1 MGLNITLLVDEGR
14 MAGRF
19 MRPTMG
25 ALPPDPRSI
34 YQAKMGVVGMERYWS
49 GLDLGL
55 AEGLR

>member
-1 MGLNITLLVDEGR
+1 

-19 MRPTMG
+19 MRPAMG